1 MRERDC
7 ASPWQNLYFLPEPQG
22 HGALRAGSL
31 VPVTVAVLAA
41 LAAPLSLGEASSV
54 GAE

>member
-1 MRERDC
+1 
-7 ASPWQNLYFLPEPQG
+7 LYFLPEPQG
-22 HGALRAGSL
+22 HGAFRAGSL

-41 LAAPLSLGEASSV
+41 FAAPLSRGEASRP

>member
-1 MRERDC
+1 
-7 ASPWQNLYFLPEPQG
+7 LYFFPEPHG

-41 LAAPLSLGEASSV
+41 FAAPLSFAEASSD

>member
-1 MRERDC
+1 
-7 ASPWQNLYFLPEPQG
+7 LYFFPEPHG
-22 HGALRAGSL
+22 HGAFRDGSL

-41 LAAPLSLGEASSV
+41 LAAPPSLGEASRL